1 MIPIPPQLIE
11 LAAKYGGR
19 ALAILILILTLT
31 AGYFYWKHEISS
43 KARDEAIADCN
54 ESKERFRIDADHF
67 KFAKQKEVDELN
79 AAQEERLKNA
89 VKTYI
94 NHYES
99 LRGTPAAASLRI
111 KTNSSSS
118 SCNSM
123 PGTNQSGAKTKEG
136 TSGIGEAELSS
147 GNLRQLNEVIFNIE
161 QMELKCEQLL
171 NSVP

>member
-54 ESKERFRIDADHF
+54 ESKERFRIDAEHF
-67 KFAKQKEVDELN
+67 KMAKQDEINKLN
-79 AAQEERLKNA
+79 EQQAERTKNA
-89 VKTYI
+89 IQTYI
-94 NHYES
+94 YHYES
-99 LRGTPAAASLRI
+99 IRNTPVATGLRI

-123 PGTNQSGAKTKEG
+123 PGTNQGGTKTKEG
-136 TSGIGEAELSS
+136 TSGIGEEELSPR
-147 GNLRQLNEVIFNIE
+147 NLRQLNEVISSIE
-161 QMELKCEQLL
+161 EMELKCEKVL
-171 NSVP
+171 NSLP